1 MKDLL
6 IECPRCKKVMK
17 KITRANVTIDYCTKC
32 EGLWLDKGEMQKL
45 VEIARKP
52 MERLKKQKPKS
63 RKKR

>member
-1 MKDLL
+1 
-6 IECPRCKKVMK
+6 
-17 KITRANVTIDYCTKC
+17 
-32 EGLWLDKGEMQKL
+32 LWLDKGEMQKL